1 MEVSRLKRARR
12 EERRESR
19 TISVKARKIIAAV
32 CAAVLG
38 IAFLLFTADLVRVK
52 KNAEPPMFC
61 IPMVKYS
68 NGSVDYYGLF
78 YKVWEDY
85 DPFDKETHYYMG
97 FWFVPKY
104 FNI

>member
-1 MEVSRLKRARR
+1 METSRLKRARR
-12 EERRESR
+12 EERQLNK
-19 TISVKARKIIAAV
+19 TISVKTRKIIAAV
-32 CAAVLG
+32 CAAVFGL
-38 IAFLLFTADLVRVK
+38 AFLLFTADLIRVK
-52 KNAEPPMFC
+52 RNAMPPIFC
-61 IPMVKYS
+61 VPIVEYS

-85 DPFDKETHYYMG
+85 DPFDKETRFYMG

>member
-12 EERRESR
+12 EERRLNK
-19 TISVKARKIIAAV
+19 TISVRTRKIIAAV

-52 KNAEPPMFC
+52 RKNQPPLFC
-61 IPMVKYS
+61 VPIVEYS

-85 DPFDKETHYYMG
+85 DPFDRETRYYMG